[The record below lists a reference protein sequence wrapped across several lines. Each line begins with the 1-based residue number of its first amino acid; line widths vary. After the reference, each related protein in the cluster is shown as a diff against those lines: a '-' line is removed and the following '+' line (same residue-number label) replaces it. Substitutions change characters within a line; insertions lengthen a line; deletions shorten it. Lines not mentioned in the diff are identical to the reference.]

1 MAQTLPA
8 KRFRPSSQLS
18 TEAIIVCFHGHLWS
32 HHCVLASQLWRWV
45 SWWNCRGKTCSNRQ
59 YVVCLMSHWV
69 TYWYEVAI
77 INVFFLLLFSHR
89 THVLHDLIS
98 TYTHVIPQYST
109 CLCLFLIYVQ
119 YHLFIYMFT
128 DRLWATHVYFIYI
141 CFDRYL
147 YLYIYIHCI
156 IHVLCTYLFSV
167 YRWIIFVVQPCVF
180 LSLSVLLF
188 FYWWIIKFIF
198 YLNTIGTPIAG
209 PFQLNKS
216 WGICPEFTQW
226 LLGAE
231 LKPLGLQEPSVGCWY
246 WLLYHCLLTASKP
259 WIWKGCMSLT
269 SGSYI
274 TLFCG

>member
-147 YLYIYIHCI
+147 YLYIYTLYNSCIMYIFVFRIQMNYICCSTVCFFVIICI
-156 IHVLCTYLFSV
+156 I
-167 YRWIIFVVQPCVF
+167 IF
-180 LSLSVLLF
+180 LLMN
-188 FYWWIIKFIF
+188 Y
-198 YLNTIGTPIAG
+198 
-209 PFQLNKS
+209 
-216 WGICPEFTQW
+216 
-226 LLGAE
+226 
-231 LKPLGLQEPSVGCWY
+231 
-246 WLLYHCLLTASKP
+246 
-259 WIWKGCMSLT
+259 
-269 SGSYI
+269 
-274 TLFCG
+274 